1 MEGIRVL
8 AGKRKIPVVPG
19 RPSVEEGKMQF
30 GALRLLAIAILFL
43 QFFATQIGN
52 AADADYPE
60 KPIRFL
66 VGLTAGSLTDISAR
80 AVAKVAAKYLSKPLV
95 VVNSTGASGSIAMGE
110 LAKAP
115 PDGHTIALM
124 PSSYQYL
131 TVHMQKVPFDPKV
144 LKTVLG
150 YAQLR
155 YVLFVKADSPYGNF
169 DDLLA
174 HGRKYPWEVKFGHS
188 GRGTGIQVVGVA
200 FFRNAGISA
209 TDVPYKGSI
218 GYVNDVLGGN
228 LMAGVVDIS
237 GVAQHV
243 RGGKLKLVLAF
254 TDERIREFPDV
265 PTAKEKG
272 FPDLSSLN
280 TLIDIVIHRDTPSER
295 VRILHD
301 ALKRAIDDPELHGML
316 TEMGLQGGYIAP
328 GAVDEATARAERISL
343 PLLKELNLLAE

>member
-1 MEGIRVL
+1 MRIG
-8 AGKRKIPVVPG
+8 VP
-19 RPSVEEGKMQF
+19 Q
-30 GALRLLAIAILFL
+30 LLGFAILIL
-43 QFFATQIGN
+43 QSFVMHVGN
-52 AADADYPE
+52 AADGDYPE
-60 KPIRFL
+60 KPLRFL
-66 VGLTAGSLTDISAR
+66 VGLTAASLTDISAR
-80 AVAKVAAKYLSKPLV
+80 AVAKVAAKYFPKPMI
-95 VVNSTGASGSIAMGE
+95 VVNSTGASGTIAMSE

-155 YVLFVKADSPYGNF
+155 YVLFVRADSPYANF
-169 DDLLA
+169 DDLIA
-174 HGRKYPWEVKFGHS
+174 YGRKDPWAVKFGHS

-200 FFRNAGISA
+200 FFRNADIRA

-243 RGGKLKLVLAF
+243 RGGKLKLVVAF
-254 TDERIREFPDV
+254 TDERIKEFPDV

-280 TLIDIVIHRDTPSER
+280 TLIDIVIHKNTPSER
-295 VRILHD
+295 IRILHD
-301 ALKRAIDDPELHGML
+301 ALKRAIDDPELHRLL
-316 TEMGLQGGYIAP
+316 TEMGLQGGYISP
-328 GAVDEATARAERISL
+328 NAVDDATARAERISL

>member
-1 MEGIRVL
+1 MR
-8 AGKRKIPVVPG
+8 
-19 RPSVEEGKMQF
+19 F
-30 GALRLLAIAILFL
+30 GAPKLLGIAILIL
-43 QFFATQIGN
+43 QLFVTQVGN

-80 AVAKVAAKYLSKPLV
+80 AVAKVAAKYFPKPMI
-95 VVNSTGASGSIAMGE
+95 VVNLTGASGTLAMAE

-115 PDGHTIALM
+115 ADGYTIALM

-155 YVLFVKADSPYGNF
+155 YVLFVKADSPFGNI
-169 DDLLA
+169 DVLLA
-174 HGRKYPWEVKFGHS
+174 HGRKDPWAVKFGHS
-188 GRGTGIQVVGVA
+188 GRGTGIQLVGSA
-200 FFRNAGISA
+200 LFKNAGIRA

-243 RGGKLKLVLAF
+243 RAGKLKLVLAF
-254 TDERIREFPDV
+254 TDERMKEFPDV
-265 PTAKEKG
+265 PTSREKG
-272 FPDLSSLN
+272 FPELSSLN
-280 TLIDIVIHRDTPSER
+280 TLLDIVVHRDTSVER
-295 VRILHD
+295 IRILHD
-301 ALKRAIDDPELHGML
+301 ALKKAIDDPELHAL
-316 TEMGLQGGYIAP
+316 LNEMGLKGGYVSP
-328 GAVDEATARAERISL
+328 SAVDAATATAEKISL